1 MPAVTDKTTAGAGR
15 ALLIY
20 LHGFLSS
27 PRSHKA
33 QLMGAWLARQRP
45 EIAWQVPALPEEPGA
60 AFEVAVDAVKLALDG
75 GFERIGLIGSSMGGF
90 YATALAESLDL
101 SAVLINPAVRPHRHI
116 DRYYM
121 EQTNPYSGRRFA
133 LGPRDAAD
141 LAAMLPAVVT
151 PSRYWLLLQT
161 ADEVL
166 DYREAVAFYAG
177 CRQTVEEGGDH
188 QFRGFERHL
197 PAVVEFLLDGS

>member
-1 MPAVTDKTTAGAGR
+1 MPAVTDSTTAGADR
-15 ALLIY
+15 TLLIY

-33 QLMGAWLARQRP
+33 QLMGAWLTQQRP
-45 EIAWQVPALPEEPGA
+45 DIAWRVPALPEEPGV
-60 AFEVAVDAVKLALDG
+60 AFEVAVDAVKLALDEG
-75 GFERIGLIGSSMGGF
+75 LERIGLIGSSMGGF

-101 SAVLINPAVRPHRHI
+101 PAVLINPAVRPHRRI
-116 DRYYM
+116 DRYYS
-121 EQTNPYSGRRFA
+121 ETINPYSGRRFT

-141 LAAMLPAVVT
+141 LAAMLPAVLT

-188 QFRGFERHL
+188 QFQGFERHL
-197 PAVVEFLLDGS
+197 PAVVEFLLNRA